1 MSDQHSTAAE
11 ADVDN
16 ASAVAVAIPEK
27 AAVKPRP
34 KQPPRY
40 AVILHNDDVNGMDH
54 VILVLR
60 KVFQY
65 EVEKCVQLMME
76 AHKTGRSV
84 VWTGLLEPAELKA
97 DQIRSCGPDP
107 VAKANG
113 ACSLAVTIEPVQG

>member
-1 MSDQHSTAAE
+1 MSDQQSTVAE
-11 ADVDN
+11 AE
-16 ASAVAVAIPEK
+16 SVAVAIPEK
-27 AAVKPRP
+27 EAAKPKPR
-34 KQPPRY
+34 QAPRY
-40 AVILHNDDVNGMDH
+40 AVILHNDDQNGMDH

-65 EVEKCVQLMME
+65 EAEKCVQLMME

-107 VAKANG
+107 VMKVHG
-113 ACSLAVTIEPVQG
+113 AGTLAVTIEPVPG

>member
-1 MSDQHSTAAE
+1 MSDQHSS
-11 ADVDN
+11 DVLTEEV
-16 ASAVAVAIPEK
+16 AVAVAVPEK
-27 AAVKPRP
+27 ASAKPRP

-40 AVILHNDDVNGMDH
+40 AVVLHNDDVNGMDH

-65 EVEKCVQLMME
+65 EVERCVQLMME

-84 VWTGLLEPAELKA
+84 VWMGLLEPAELKA

-107 VAKANG
+107 AARAGG
-113 ACSLAVTIEPVQG
+113 AYTLAVTIEPVPG